1 MRSYSYDLPS
11 DVFGPGETKPIRPKK
26 RNPKNAELGGIKRTY
41 DISGV
46 EVCVSIPYLNGAN
59 CAN

>member
-1 MRSYSYDLPS
+1 MRSYSYDLPP

-26 RNPKNAELGGIKRTY
+26 RNPKNAELGGVKRAY

-46 EVCVSIPYLNGAN
+46 EVCVSIPHTNGAD
-59 CAN
+59 CAY